1 MFYNI
6 SLQMIE
12 HQIKIN
18 NFNNQLQIANKIV
31 LEVFKLIIS
40 FLIYQKAKLQILK
53 YSIKILKKIVQI
65 IVKKIYLTILKEI
78 IKKYIL

>member
-1 MFYNI
+1 
-6 SLQMIE
+6 MIE
-12 HQIKIN
+12 HQIRIN

-31 LEVFKLIIS
+31 LEVFKLIFS

-53 YSIKILKKIVQI
+53 YSIKIQKKIVQI

>member
-31 LEVFKLIIS
+31 LEVFKLIFIQP
-40 FLIYQKAKLQILK
+40 L
-53 YSIKILKKIVQI
+53 
-65 IVKKIYLTILKEI
+65 
-78 IKKYIL
+78 

>member
-31 LEVFKLIIS
+31 LEVFKLIFN

-78 IKKYIL
+78 IKKYLL

>member
-31 LEVFKLIIS
+31 LEVFKLIFS

-78 IKKYIL
+78 IKKYLP

>member
-31 LEVFKLIIS
+31 LEVFKLIFS

-78 IKKYIL
+78 IKKYLL

>member
-31 LEVFKLIIS
+31 LEVFKLIFS

>member
-31 LEVFKLIIS
+31 LEVFKLIFS

-65 IVKKIYLTILKEI
+65 IVKKIYLTILK
-78 IKKYIL
+78 